1 MGRKSRLLVI
11 GKSWGGDAATATEI
25 FGRTDSRGALVI
37 GGFHAFPDPSD
48 PSFPVCHRIYFP
60 SGLPESIAIMFY
72 SGSLQEGIAE
82 AVGQAKAV
90 VCFVRDDSE
99 TSSTWENDYFT
110 DSEFLQL
117 LESKSVLLQLTKDSQ
132 EAGFL
137 TSFCP
142 VTKFPAVVVI
152 KHGTLR
158 EYIIPDIEKEGFQGR
173 LRVAI
178 EDAQPQAPAPAQSI
192 GQSSS
197 AATTHTAAPVPESE
211 PMTASTSAPVSPA
224 PVSAAPRPQPVESP
238 KSPQQKGDE
247 ATAGNKTQKQEP
259 SQSPSTK
266 RTKKPVPLPQKKESA
281 PAPKITVKKHDKP
294 TTSSQSLSVD
304 MPTSPPPKPETEQEP
319 APKPQ
324 PTPPRQYRLQVR
336 LFDGSSV
343 RSSFTPSQTIRGD
356 VRPWVDSQLE
366 EKRPY
371 NLKHILTPLPNRTL
385 TIAEEEQTLA
395 ELGLGSTANLV
406 MVPINTYTEAYSTSG
421 ASLPVRAVSSAY
433 GLVSSVVGTATG
445 LVGSL
450 LGYGQPT
457 PAPQT
462 APSTGSAQP
471 GTSTPTGAA
480 RPRPTGSGGL
490 NIRTLHDQRD
500 ERDDSQLYN
509 GNQLNF
515 QPRRDENGRPLQ

>member
-1 MGRKSRLLVI
+1 
-11 GKSWGGDAATATEI
+11 
-25 FGRTDSRGALVI
+25 
-37 GGFHAFPDPSD
+37 
-48 PSFPVCHRIYFP
+48 
-60 SGLPESIAIMFY
+60 MFY
-72 SGSLQEGIAE
+72 SGSLQEGIAD
-82 AVGQAKAV
+82 AVGQGKAV
-90 VCFVRDDSE
+90 VCFVRGILPPICLRSRWSWAYAPAASSTFSNDSE
-99 TSSTWENDYFT
+99 TSSTWENEYFT
-110 DSEFLQL
+110 DSEFAQF
-117 LESKSVLLQLTKDSQ
+117 LESKSVLLRLTKDSQ

-158 EYIIPDIEKEGFQGR
+158 EYIIPDIEKEGFQER
-173 LRVAI
+173 LRTAVADA
-178 EDAQPQAPAPAQSI
+178 DAQSQAPQSM

-197 AATTHTAAPVPESE
+197 TAATHTAAPVPGPELT
-211 PMTASTSAPVSPA
+211 TASEPA
-224 PVSAAPRPQPVESP
+224 PVPAAPQSLHVESQ
-238 KSPQQKGDE
+238 KSPQQQGDG
-247 ATAGNKTQKQEP
+247 ATAGKKTPKLEP
-259 SQSPSTK
+259 TQSPPKTT
-266 RTKKPVPLPQKKESA
+266 RKPATLPQKKEAA
-281 PAPKITVKKHDKP
+281 PAPKITIKKHDKP
-294 TTSSQSLSVD
+294 ATSSRTLSVD
-304 MPTSPPPKPETEQEP
+304 MPTSPPPATEQEP

-356 VRPWVDSQLE
+356 VRPWVDGQLE

-450 LGYGQPT
+450 LGYGQPA
-457 PAPQT
+457 PDPQT

-471 GTSTPTGAA
+471 GTSTPPGAA
-480 RPRPTGSGGL
+480 RPRPTGPGGL
-490 NIRTLHDQRD
+490 NIRTLHDQRE
-500 ERDDSQLYN
+500 ERDDSHLYN

>member
-1 MGRKSRLLVI
+1 
-11 GKSWGGDAATATEI
+11 
-25 FGRTDSRGALVI
+25 
-37 GGFHAFPDPSD
+37 
-48 PSFPVCHRIYFP
+48 
-60 SGLPESIAIMFY
+60 MFY
-72 SGSLQEGIAE
+72 SGGLQEGIAD
-82 AVGQAKAV
+82 AVCQGKAV

-99 TSSTWENDYFT
+99 ASSTWENEYFT
-110 DSEFLQL
+110 DSEFAQL
-117 LESKSVLLQLTKDSQ
+117 LESTSVLLRLTKDSQ

-158 EYIIPDIEKEGFQGR
+158 EYIIPDIEKEGFQER
-173 LRVAI
+173 LRAAVADA
-178 EDAQPQAPAPAQSI
+178 DAQSQAPTQSI

-197 AATTHTAAPVPESE
+197 AATTHTAAPVSGPE
-211 PMTASTSAPVSPA
+211 PTTASTTTPLSEPTPVSPA
-224 PVSAAPRPQPVESP
+224 SVPAALRHQPAESTQ
-238 KSPQQKGDE
+238 SPQQQGDE
-247 ATAGNKTQKQEP
+247 ATAGKKTQKLEP

-266 RTKKPVPLPQKKESA
+266 TTKKPAPLPQKKEAA
-281 PAPKITVKKHDKP
+281 PAPKITIKKHDKP
-294 TTSSQSLSVD
+294 ATSSRTLSVD
-304 MPTSPPPKPETEQEP
+304 MPTPPPPETEQEP

-385 TIAEEEQTLA
+385 TIAEEEQALA

-450 LGYGQPT
+450 LGYGQPS

-471 GTSTPTGAA
+471 GTSTPPGAA

-490 NIRTLHDQRD
+490 NIRTLHDQRE

>member
-1 MGRKSRLLVI
+1 
-11 GKSWGGDAATATEI
+11 
-25 FGRTDSRGALVI
+25 
-37 GGFHAFPDPSD
+37 
-48 PSFPVCHRIYFP
+48 
-60 SGLPESIAIMFY
+60 MFY
-72 SGSLQEGIAE
+72 SGSLQEGIAQ
-82 AVGQAKAV
+82 AVSQAKAV

-99 TSSTWENDYFT
+99 TSSKWENDYFT
-110 DSEFLQL
+110 DSEFAQL
-117 LESKSVLLQLTKDSQ
+117 LESRSVLLRLTKDSA

-142 VTKFPAVVVI
+142 VTKFPTVIVI
-152 KHGTLR
+152 KDGTLR
-158 EYIIPDIEKEGFQGR
+158 EYIVPDVEKEGFQGR
-173 LRVAI
+173 LRAAI
-178 EDAQPQAPAPAQSI
+178 GDAEAQPQAPAQSI
-192 GQSSS
+192 AQSSS
-197 AATTHTAAPVPESE
+197 AASTGTTA
-211 PMTASTSAPVSPA
+211 PA
-224 PVSAAPRPQPVESP
+224 PVSEPTTAPVPAPMSEPTPVSPTPASTAPRPQNIATQQQ
-238 KSPQQKGDE
+238 PQRKRDE
-247 ATAGNKTQKQEP
+247 VSAGKKPEKTEP

-266 RTKKPVPLPQKKESA
+266 RQKPQKIDPA
-281 PAPKITVKKHDKP
+281 PAPQISIKRHDKP
-294 TTSSQSLSVD
+294 AQSSRTMKVE
-304 MPTSPPPKPETEQEP
+304 MPTSPPPKTEPEP

-343 RSSFTPSQTIRGD
+343 RSSFTPSQTIRSD

-385 TIAEEEQTLA
+385 TIAEEEQTLE

-433 GLVSSVVGTATG
+433 GIVSSVVGTATG

-450 LGYGQPT
+450 FGYVQ
-457 PAPQT
+457 PAPPSQA
-462 APSTGSAQP
+462 APSTGSSQTENTNAA
-471 GTSTPTGAA
+471 SAA

-490 NIRTLHDQRD
+490 NIRTLHDQR
-500 ERDDSQLYN
+500 ESRDDSQLYN

-515 QPRRDENGRPLQ
+515 QPRRDEDGRSLQ